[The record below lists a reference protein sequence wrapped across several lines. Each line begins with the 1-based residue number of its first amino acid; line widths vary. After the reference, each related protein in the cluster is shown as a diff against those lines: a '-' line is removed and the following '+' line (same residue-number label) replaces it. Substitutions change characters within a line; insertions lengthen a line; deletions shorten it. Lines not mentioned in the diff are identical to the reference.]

1 MRRTVIML
9 MALIGTWV
17 LDQGIKELFVA
28 GFDWQSRCL
37 SLELH
42 YNRGVAF
49 SFLAGLGPWLKWLQ
63 AGLIGGIA
71 WYLWSSGML
80 RKHPLML
87 GMLLGAALSN
97 LYDRFVHIGVVDYV
111 AWHCGF
117 DYAVFNYADV
127 VIDLAIGWIL
137 LQSFL
142 DWRKGSQG

>member
-1 MRRTVIML
+1 MRSMSIFL
-9 MALIGTWV
+9 MALMGTWL

-63 AGLIGGIA
+63 ATLVGGIA
-71 WYLWSSGML
+71 WYLWGSGML
-80 RKHPLML
+80 RKHPWVL
-87 GMLLGAALSN
+87 GMLIGAALSN

-127 VIDLAIGWIL
+127 VIDLTIGWFVL
-137 LQSFL
+137 RSFL
-142 DWRKGSQG
+142 DWRRESRT

>member
-1 MRRTVIML
+1 MVIFL

-17 LDQGIKELFVA
+17 LDQGIKDLFVQ

-42 YNRGVAF
+42 YNPGVAF
-49 SFLAGLGPWLKWLQ
+49 SFLSGLGPWLKWLQ
-63 AGLIGGIA
+63 ASLIGGIA

-80 RKHPLML
+80 RRYPLML
-87 GMLLGAALSN
+87 GMLLGAASSN

-137 LQSFL
+137 LRSFL
-142 DWRKGSQG
+142 DWRRESRT